1 MKDRVKET
9 VAAYRKDLRFRAEVM
24 LYINLAVN
32 STFAVFEAVCGFLL
46 RSPWMGNLAFYYIV
60 LSLLRLL
67 ILRSYRKTGS
77 RRHGWRVYRLCGLV
91 MLALTVAL
99 AGMHIL
105 TSRQVHAIVYFGYM
119 IYAVALYTFYAVIC
133 AVRNVVVYRRMD
145 DPILQAAKA
154 VSLAVA
160 AVSVYSL
167 QSAMVTAFGKPGD
180 EQFRVIMGNCIAAGV
195 FLIIIAISVVMV
207 RRANQA
213 LRQIQKR

>member
-1 MKDRVKET
+1 MKGRAKEAF
-9 VAAYRKDLRFRAEVM
+9 AAYRRDLRFRAEVT
-24 LYINLAVN
+24 LYANLAVN
-32 STFAVFEAVCGFLL
+32 SVFAIFEAVCGFLL

-60 LSLLRLL
+60 LSLLRFL
-67 ILRSYRKTGS
+67 ILRSYRKNS
-77 RRHGWRVYRLCGLV
+77 NRRCKWRVYRLCGLV
-91 MLALTVAL
+91 LLTLTVAL

-133 AVRNVVVYRRMD
+133 AVRNVVVYRKMD

-154 VSLAVA
+154 ISLAVA

-167 QSAMVTAFGKPGD
+167 QSAMITAFGQPG
-180 EQFRVIMGNCIAAGV
+180 EEAFRVVMGNCTAAGV

-207 RRANQA
+207 WRANRA
-213 LRQIQKR
+213 LEQIQKR

>member
-9 VAAYRKDLRFRAEVM
+9 VAAYRRDMRFRAEVM
-24 LYINLAVN
+24 LHINLAVN
-32 STFAVFEAVCGFLL
+32 SVFAVFEAVCGFLL

-67 ILRSYRKTGS
+67 ILRSYRKPSS

-105 TSRQVHAIVYFGYM
+105 TSHQIHTIVYFGYM

-154 VSLAVA
+154 INLAVA

-167 QSAMVTAFGKPGD
+167 QSAMTAVFSKPG
-180 EQFRVIMGNCIAAGV
+180 EEAFRVVMGNCTAAGV
-195 FLIIIAISVVMV
+195 FLIIIAISAVMV
-207 RRANQA
+207 RRANRA

>member
-1 MKDRVKET
+1 MKDKVKEI
-9 VAAYRKDLRFRAEVM
+9 VAAWRRDMRFRAETM
-24 LYINLAVN
+24 LHINLAVN
-32 STFAVFEAVCGFLL
+32 SAFAVFEAVCGFLL

-60 LSLLRLL
+60 LSLLRFL
-67 ILRSYRKTGS
+67 IWRSYQKNSS
-77 RRHGWRVYRLCGLV
+77 RRRKWRVYRLCGLV

-99 AGMHIL
+99 AGMRIL
-105 TSRQVHAIVYFGYM
+105 TSRQIHTIVYFGYM

-154 VSLAVA
+154 INLAVA

-167 QSAMVTAFGKPGD
+167 QSAMITVFGQPG
-180 EQFRVIMGNCIAAGV
+180 EEAFRVVMGNCTAAGV

-207 RRANQA
+207 RRANRA
-213 LRQIQKR
+213 LGQIQKR

>member
-1 MKDRVKET
+1 MKDRAKET
-9 VAAYRKDLRFRAEVM
+9 VAAWRRDMRFRAEVM

-32 STFAVFEAVCGFLL
+32 SVFAVFEAVCGYLL

-67 ILRSYRKTGS
+67 ILRSYQKS
-77 RRHGWRVYRLCGLV
+77 SDLRRRWHVYRLCGLV

-105 TSRQVHAIVYFGYM
+105 TSRQIHTIVYFGYM

-154 VSLAVA
+154 ISLAVA

-167 QSAMVTAFGKPGD
+167 QSAMVTAFGQPGE
-180 EQFRVIMGNCIAAGV
+180 EQFRIVMGNCVAAGV

-207 RRANQA
+207 RRADQA
-213 LRQIQKR
+213 LQQIQKR